1 MPAPRYGPAYRRSH
15 ECCLRRCRHDART
28 PIGEGMFR
36 EARWW
41 TAIVKPVRPRAATW
55 EQRYSA
61 RLCRTTDPGCAPRT
75 PAAARRANWRA
86 ARECF
91 SGSKCAMSGSH
102 TTLRS
107 CATSAGSDRTR
118 VSPVSGATTS
128 RSEDGSSEYASP
140 RINSSTNRE
149 GTKSVSP
156 EADSTAVI
164 SRRRRARLQATR
176 NNLRSSARS
185 GAVRESRSAAE
196 SLPSETPLT
205 RSISASVRSSD
216 PRARKL
222 GQSPSCTPATATTAH
237 SRPAAA

>member
-61 RLCRTTDPGCAPRT
+61 RLCRTTDPG
-75 PAAARRANWRA
+75 ARRVPRQQPDVPTGERPGNASR
-86 ARECF
+86 
-91 SGSKCAMSGSH
+91 GSKCAMSGSH

-118 VSPVSGATTS
+118 VSPPVSGATTS

-140 RINSSTNRE
+140 RISRPRTAKAPSRCPPRSRFDCGDQQTA
-149 GTKSVSP
+149 T
-156 EADSTAVI
+156 STATGNQEQPAFFGQKRCG
-164 SRRRRARLQATR
+164 S
-176 NNLRSSARS
+176 
-185 GAVRESRSAAE
+185 RESFGSRVTAVGD
-196 SLPSETPLT
+196 
-205 RSISASVRSSD
+205 SVDQVDQRF
-216 PRARKL
+216 
-222 GQSPSCTPATATTAH
+222 GTQ
-237 SRPAAA
+237 